1 MKENFKKTFLLH
13 KINLSNH
20 KNYEKEIRN
29 QFENIEN
36 YFDTSNKIIIG
47 KKINFS
53 SLNEIPEAGGRGGG
67 FRRTM
72 KMKKTM
78 KSEDLNCGSPNGNQ
92 KTPYEILDVNSIN
105 HYFEQ
110 IKQLSIKNNNQK
122 SLNKSLKYLPTNIQK
137 KLRYQQSSLNN
148 KKNNDNHVRS
158 LSNYLISKTKKDQKQ
173 LLLNTINEFQI
184 KRGIIKTIDNS
195 VPFDKKYG
203 VYNWNVSLR
212 RPKNFVGTRTS
223 MINIGTNSNPFWA
236 IIREKNPS
244 ENEFVVKTE
253 GNSYKNN
260 IQKYKKLRLST
271 DSNNKMITGDQ
282 LTVNN
287 YYYNTVATSSINEQ
301 KKIDILN
308 DINTL
313 SLSGKNLLNLEYDS
327 ALNMKGKILLKKK
340 DVSNS
345 NNNVTQLLHEKYYH
359 ETNNSDETIIEN
371 YHNKGFLG
379 ETSTSQTH
387 LFC

>member
-36 YFDTSNKIIIG
+36 YFDTSNKVIIG

-72 KMKKTM
+72 RMKKTM

-92 KTPYEILDVNSIN
+92 KTPYEILDDNSIKQ
-105 HYFEQ
+105 YFEQ

-137 KLRYQQSSLNN
+137 NLRYQQNSLNN

-287 YYYNTVATSSINEQ
+287 YYYNTVATSSINDQ

-313 SLSGKNLLNLEYDS
+313 SLCGKNLLNLEYDS

-371 YHNKGFLG
+371 YHNKGFPG

>member
-1 MKENFKKTFLLH
+1 MKEGSKKTFLLH

-20 KNYEKEIRN
+20 KDFEKEIRN
-29 QFENIEN
+29 QFENIQD

-53 SLNEIPEAGGRGGG
+53 SLNEIPETGTRGGG

-72 KMKKTM
+72 RMKKTM
-78 KSEDLNCGSPNGNQ
+78 KSEDLNSASPNGTQ
-92 KTPYEILDVNSIN
+92 KSSYEIIDVNSVK
-105 HYFEQ
+105 HYFDQ
-110 IKQLSIKNNNQK
+110 IKQLSIKNNNEK
-122 SLNKSLKYLPTNIQK
+122 TLNKSLKYLPTNIQK
-137 KLRYQQSSLNN
+137 NLRYQQNSLNN

-184 KRGIIKTIDNS
+184 KKGIIKTIDNS

-223 MINIGTNSNPFWA
+223 MINIGTNSNPFWT
-236 IIREKNPS
+236 IIREKNPK
-244 ENEFVVKTE
+244 ENEFVAKTE

-260 IQKYKKLRLST
+260 IQKYKKLRLNS
-271 DSNNKMITGDQ
+271 DSNNKVINGDQ

-287 YYYNTVATSSINEQ
+287 YYYNTVATSSINAQ

-308 DINTL
+308 DISTL
-313 SLSGKNLLNLEYDS
+313 SLCGKNLLNLEYDS
-327 ALNMKGKILLKKK
+327 VLNMKGKIYLKKK
-340 DVSNS
+340 DGSNS
-345 NNNVTQLLHEKYYH
+345 SNNVTQLLHEKNYH
-359 ETNNSDETIIEN
+359 ETNGADETIFEN
-371 YHNKGFLG
+371 YQKKGFLG